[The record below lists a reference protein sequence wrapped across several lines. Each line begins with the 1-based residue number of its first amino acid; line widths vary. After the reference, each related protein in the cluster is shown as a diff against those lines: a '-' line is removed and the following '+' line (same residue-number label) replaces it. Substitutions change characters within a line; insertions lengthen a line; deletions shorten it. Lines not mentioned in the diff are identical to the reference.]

1 MADKH
6 RCQDMAPLPESP
18 TTLRLRAAYRCEPCH
33 KHCLVPCRFTAAE
46 FRELERSLVE
56 GRSTDGAS

>member
-1 MADKH
+1 
-6 RCQDMAPLPESP
+6 MAPLPESP